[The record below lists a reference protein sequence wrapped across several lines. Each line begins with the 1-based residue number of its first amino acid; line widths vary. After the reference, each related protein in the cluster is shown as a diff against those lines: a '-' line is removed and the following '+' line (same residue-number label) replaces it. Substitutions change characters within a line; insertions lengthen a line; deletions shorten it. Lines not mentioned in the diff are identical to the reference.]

1 MKSDVRR
8 GDSIKTMT
16 NEYFKLPLEKEAA
29 FDAPKQSKRLIPWP
43 KHPIKREARVMYLNF
58 ILLLR

>member
-1 MKSDVRR
+1 
-8 GDSIKTMT
+8 MT